1 MDSCLNAIKQAQYT
15 IHLGQRPILINIV
28 RMKESLI
35 LWIGSPFNTSF
46 TNLSVSIN
54 NVVGIPST
62 SVLLSSI
69 YHLIDITNRS

>member
-1 MDSCLNAIKQAQYT
+1 MDSCLNDIKQAQYT
-15 IHLGQRPILINIV
+15 IHIGQRPVLINIV

-54 NVVGIPST
+54 NVIGTPST
-62 SVLLSSI
+62 TVLLSSI
-69 YHLIDITNRS
+69 ISFIDIENRS